1 MRERRQNEGWVGV
14 LAGMTGMAL
23 LVLAILIAL
32 GARIAGEPR
41 QPNLGAVAQVAP
53 TAAPQTEIIVAGAT
67 PVTTSEAAEHPQT
80 LADWL
85 RDGETVWVEFASGL
99 SLAGVVQV
107 ENGVPAILNP
117 LGRVIDLG
125 EVAALVKADG
135 QRLIPADFGIEAKVL
150 SPAPAVAAQ
159 VKSAPDHALQVQ
171 AGGLDNDLAV
181 SELLDQYPD
190 GTLFRATLRNGEE
203 VVAMKE
209 NRLKLV
215 RVDAAS
221 GRAGK
226 TIVPPWMI
234 VSLTP
239 VSIDVS

>member
-53 TAAPQTEIIVAGAT
+53 TAAPQTEIIVAEAT
-67 PVTTSEAAEHPQT
+67 PVATPETAEYPQP
-80 LADWL
+80 WL
-85 RDGETVWVEFASGL
+85 RDGETVWVEFASGQ

-125 EVAALVKADG
+125 QVAALVKADG

-171 AGGLDNDLAV
+171 AGGLDHDLAV

-215 RVDAAS
+215 RVGAAS

-234 VSLTP
+234 VSLAP
-239 VSIDVS
+239 VS